1 MEETPMNPLAPSTS
15 ASSNEGHPLADVP
28 ALVERTSELL
38 RTGVPL
44 TLLLDLAEEA
54 GPRSAQHYASEGG
67 DVSWVRRQS

>member
-1 MEETPMNPLAPSTS
+1 MHPQAPSTS
-15 ASSNEGHPLADVP
+15 PGTDSPHSADVP

-44 TLLLDLAEEA
+44 TLLLDLADED

-67 DVSWVRRQS
+67 DVSWVRRSG

>member
-1 MEETPMNPLAPSTS
+1 VPLTPSTS
-15 ASSNEGHPLADVP
+15 ARPESHPFADVP

-44 TLLLDLAEEA
+44 TLLLDLAEED

-67 DVSWVRRQS
+67 DVSWVRRSS

>member
-1 MEETPMNPLAPSTS
+1 MPAPHSTS
-15 ASSNEGHPLADVP
+15 THPDPHPFADVP

-44 TLLLDLAEEA
+44 TLLLDLAEED

-67 DVSWVRRQS
+67 DVSWVRRSG